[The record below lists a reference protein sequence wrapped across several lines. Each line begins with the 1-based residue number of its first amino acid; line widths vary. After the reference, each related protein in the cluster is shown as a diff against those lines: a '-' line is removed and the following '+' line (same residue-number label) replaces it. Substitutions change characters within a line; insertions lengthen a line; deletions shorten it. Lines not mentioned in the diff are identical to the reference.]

1 MKDTVAS
8 ATENHRQAVV
18 LLSSA
23 VRETGGDKKRAVFL
37 FTLKTFVLGGFSG
50 LVVFYG
56 FDCFL
61 FLFLKL

>member
-1 MKDTVAS
+1 MAS

-23 VRETGGDKKRAVFL
+23 VRETGGDKNQAVFL

-50 LVVFYG
+50 FVVFV
-56 FDCFL
+56 FKA
-61 FLFLKL
+61 LKLSM